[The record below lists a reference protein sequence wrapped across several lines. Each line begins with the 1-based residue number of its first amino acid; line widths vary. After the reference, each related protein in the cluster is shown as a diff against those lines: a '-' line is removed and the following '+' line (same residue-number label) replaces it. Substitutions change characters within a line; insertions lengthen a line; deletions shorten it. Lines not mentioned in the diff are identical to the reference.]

1 MASVETGGEDTPDQN
16 IPSEQMFDLE
26 AYFKRIGYAGSTEP
40 ALDTLKPLHLLHPLT
55 IPFEN
60 LDPFSGT
67 PVKLDVNSLMEKL
80 VFKKRGGYCFEQNL
94 LFSEALTTLG
104 FKVRKLAARIRWN
117 ISDEVITPRGH
128 MLLLVNV
135 GDETFIA
142 DTGFGNLTLTAP
154 LKFELNTEQQTP
166 HELFRIIQAS
176 DEFLLQAKIGE
187 NWKSIYQFSLQE
199 QFLPDYE
206 VTNWYLSNFP
216 ASHFLN
222 GIIIAKPFNKGRY
235 ILHNNQFSIYHLNG
249 TTERK
254 LIQNPGELERII
266 KEVFL
271 IDFHWDDQ
279 SKQRLYNL
287 TRLA

>member
-1 MASVETGGEDTPDQN
+1 
-16 IPSEQMFDLE
+16 MFALE
-26 AYFKRIGYAGSTEP
+26 AYFKRIGFAGSRKPTV
-40 ALDTLKPLHLLHPLT
+40 DTLKTLHLLHPFT

-60 LDPFSGT
+60 LNPFSRT
-67 PVKLDVNSLMEKL
+67 QVKLDMESLQNKL
-80 VFKKRGGYCFEQNL
+80 VLNNRGGYCFEQNL

-104 FKVRKLAARIRWN
+104 FKVRKLAARVRWN
-117 ISDEVITPRGH
+117 VADEVITPRGH

-135 GDETFIA
+135 GDEAFIA

-166 HELFRIIQAS
+166 HEVFRIIQAG
-176 DEFLLQAKIGE
+176 DEFLLQAKIGA

-222 GIIIAKPFNKGRY
+222 GIIIAKPFNEGRY
-235 ILHNNQFSIYHLNG
+235 ILHNNQFSIYHLDG
-249 TTERK
+249 TTERT
-254 LIQNPGELERII
+254 LIQNPDELQQII
-266 KEVFL
+266 KKVFL
-271 IDFHWDDQ
+271 IDFQWDEQ

-287 TRLA
+287 IRPA